1 MAEHSFVLVRFDLT
15 LKKLLQWLVS
25 TNHVTVILPP
35 QGLVMVN
42 KNDKVVYD
50 EVMERQRKVSES
62 DSNQQ
67 SYGQLVESQLQ
78 ARYV

>member
-1 MAEHSFVLVRFDLT
+1 MYRLHY
-15 LKKLLQWLVS
+15 
-25 TNHVTVILPP
+25 P

>member
-1 MAEHSFVLVRFDLT
+1 
-15 LKKLLQWLVS
+15 
-25 TNHVTVILPP
+25 
-35 QGLVMVN
+35 MVN

-78 ARYV
+78 ARYVTNATIVLQLTT

>member
-1 MAEHSFVLVRFDLT
+1 MAEHSFVLVSFDLT

-25 TNHVTVILPP
+25 KPCNGYITP

>member
-1 MAEHSFVLVRFDLT
+1 
-15 LKKLLQWLVS
+15 
-25 TNHVTVILPP
+25 
-35 QGLVMVN
+35 MVN

>member
-1 MAEHSFVLVRFDLT
+1 M
-15 LKKLLQWLVS
+15 VS
-25 TNHVTVILPP
+25 YVVTMYRLHYP

>member
-1 MAEHSFVLVRFDLT
+1 MYRLHY
-15 LKKLLQWLVS
+15 
-25 TNHVTVILPP
+25 P

-78 ARYV
+78 ARYVTNATIVLQLTT